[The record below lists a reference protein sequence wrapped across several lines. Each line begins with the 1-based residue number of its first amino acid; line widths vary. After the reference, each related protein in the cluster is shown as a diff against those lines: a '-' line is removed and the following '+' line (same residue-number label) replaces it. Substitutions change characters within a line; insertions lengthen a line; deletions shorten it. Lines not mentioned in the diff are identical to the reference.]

1 MVRNFKI
8 KRTPPRVWIGVI
20 IVIFAFILV
29 AWSTDSYYGLIP
41 IIFPILLLIDELLA
55 KVQVQENGDIWLK
68 RGFSGSVKAY
78 GVIRVARRKKAFF
91 RGRIV
96 VYYTKGFISFD
107 LADEEGFLCYAKEL
121 NPRAIF
127 VDEN

>member
-41 IIFPILLLIDELLA
+41 IVFPVLILIDELLM
-55 KVQVQENGDIWLK
+55 KIQVQENGDIWLK

-78 GVIRVARRKKAFF
+78 GVIRIVRRKKAFF

-107 LADEEGFLCYAKEL
+107 PADEEGFLRYAKEL
-121 NPRAIF
+121 NPRATF
-127 VDEN
+127 EEEN

>member
-41 IIFPILLLIDELLA
+41 IVFPVLILIDELLM
-55 KVQVQENGDIWLK
+55 KIQVQENGDIWLK

-78 GVIRVARRKKAFF
+78 GVIRIVRRKKAFF

-96 VYYTKGFISFD
+96 VHYTKGFISFD
-107 LADEEGFLCYAKEL
+107 PADEEGFLRYAKEL
-121 NPRAIF
+121 NPRATF
-127 VDEN
+127 EDEN

>member
-96 VYYTKGFISFD
+96 AYYTKGFISFD
-107 LADEEGFLCYAKEL
+107 LADEEGFLRYAKEL

>member
-41 IIFPILLLIDELLA
+41 IIFPILLLIDDLLA

-78 GVIRVARRKKAFF
+78 GVIRVARRTTAFF

-96 VYYTKGFISFD
+96 VYYTKGFISFE
-107 LADEEGFLCYAKEL
+107 LADEEGFLRYAKEL

>member
-68 RGFSGSVKAY
+68 RGFSGSIKAY
-78 GVIRVARRKKAFF
+78 GVV
-91 RGRIV
+91 RIV
-96 VYYTKGFISFD
+96 RRNGTLLKGRVTIFYTKGFINFD
-107 LADEEGFLCYAKEL
+107 PANLAEFLQCAKER
-121 NPRAIF
+121 NPRAEYHEE
-127 VDEN
+127 V

>member
-78 GVIRVARRKKAFF
+78 GVIRVARRKKSFF

-107 LADEEGFLCYAKEL
+107 LADEEGFLRYAKEL